1 MWVLLRNDGF
11 CQNIRHISYEFF
23 ENVQNHVFV
32 RWLCT
37 CVYILCYCRCVAGL
51 LAVGGCSLPPCFLT
65 MSLLFCTSCS
75 HPEIQRSRLPLHLLL
90 VLPPR
95 ITQHLIWQLL
105 HLLELHARRDLCLI
119 LVDDLPNRIHHIIQL
134 LLAKPRRRLESPITS
149 VNSYHHY
156 APLPNEKKSEPKSS
170 KVQKQKIESRKKKKE
185 KRKHT
190 HLLNNQLQRNPRRGP
205 HIINLQILRLIEP
218 ILGRQSAQQ
227 RVGTLIQRHGARR
240 MPIRDL
246 L

>member
-1 MWVLLRNDGF
+1 MGSFDLLYGEWAFYGWFGHRVLLLFHLRADVVGLSCGGRRKMWVLLRNDGF

-23 ENVQNHVFV
+23 ENVQNYVFV

-51 LAVGGCSLPPCFLT
+51 LAVGSCSLPPCFLT

-170 KVQKQKIESRKKKKE
+170 KVQKFKDRK
-185 KRKHT
+185 
-190 HLLNNQLQRNPRRGP
+190 
-205 HIINLQILRLIEP
+205 
-218 ILGRQSAQQ
+218 
-227 RVGTLIQRHGARR
+227 
-240 MPIRDL
+240 
-246 L
+246 